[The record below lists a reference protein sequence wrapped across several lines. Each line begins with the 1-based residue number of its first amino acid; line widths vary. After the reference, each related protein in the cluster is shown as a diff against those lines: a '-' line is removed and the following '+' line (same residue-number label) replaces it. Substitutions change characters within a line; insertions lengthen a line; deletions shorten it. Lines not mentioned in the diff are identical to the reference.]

1 MIATRRLVII
11 LLSVIALFFLCDFTI
26 YKFMRHGIDNYFGL
40 NQKSQ
45 ILLIGHSHLMLGV
58 DKSRMEKELG
68 MKISKYCREGVNV
81 VDKKNMVYHFLN
93 AKNADSLKYV
103 LYGVDLFSFTGD
115 GLSRNSYKLFYPFMD
130 EDAFEEYIYDN
141 SSFSD
146 YLLHKFVRTS
156 RFNDDAVKNSAFRG
170 WMNNWSNYKT
180 NIIDIESYRKILT
193 NGDERRISM
202 NDSLIAD
209 FEETIKFITDK
220 EINVILVNTPT
231 IDLLNTYEPLK
242 YRRMMQWFSDFAE
255 KHPLVEFVDFNPKY
269 EANYQIFSDK
279 IHLNR
284 NGQKAITSELINLLK
299 QKI

>member
-1 MIATRRLVII
+1 
-11 LLSVIALFFLCDFTI
+11 
-26 YKFMRHGIDNYFGL
+26 MRHGIDNYFGL

-93 AKNADSLKYV
+93 GKNADSLKYV